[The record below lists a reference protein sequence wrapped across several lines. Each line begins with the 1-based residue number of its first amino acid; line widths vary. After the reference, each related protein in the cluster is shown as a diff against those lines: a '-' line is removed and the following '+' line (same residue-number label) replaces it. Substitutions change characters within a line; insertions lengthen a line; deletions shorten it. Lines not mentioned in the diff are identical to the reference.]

1 VALSSYHF
9 LLDQRLQR
17 IDLAVI
23 LALNKLDFSESTLT
37 DDLESGEVVWLLLCS
52 QESQVLDFGIA
63 HAQLLLGLTVVR
75 DGRFLHDRFKLQ
87 RSGVVS
93 VMFDEGKIHL
103 VPLVAVACSLDAVL
117 EESVDQTLGHGRRLG
132 DVAGVLLRVPGRGF
146 LVVQ

>member
-1 VALSSYHF
+1 MALSSYHF

-17 IDLAVI
+17 IDLAVV

-37 DDLESGEVVWLLLCS
+37 DDLESGEVVWLLLRS

-93 VMFDEGKIHL
+93 VMFGEGRIHAI
-103 VPLVAVACSLDAVL
+103 PLVAVACSLDAVL

-132 DVAGVLLRVPGRGF
+132 DVAGILLRVSGRGF